1 MADKLEAYIPTKE
14 HPGVSDVPRSPSR
27 GFHPPVLD
35 EVSVRFHELRSAG
48 HSDESA
54 RKQLGIDAGHPIE
67 TPDLIAHKKAVRD
80 RLEAEAAEDVVRKRA
95 RIELGA
101 RVRGKLAAFGPDERD
116 HLLQQI
122 EGVASTV
129 PAVAS
134 NLRGL
139 LHELGLPR

>member
-35 EVSVRFHELRSAG
+35 EGSVRVHELRSAG

-80 RLEAEAAEDVVRKRA
+80 RLAAGPGEEAGRA
-95 RIELGA
+95 HGRTAL
-101 RVRGKLAAFGPDERD
+101 
-116 HLLQQI
+116 
-122 EGVASTV
+122 
-129 PAVAS
+129 
-134 NLRGL
+134 
-139 LHELGLPR
+139 